1 MSFVIKQSASYVWP
15 VAVEFPGDG
24 GKIVRQTFDA
34 EFKRLSQSRLKELGE
49 QLTAGDLDDVTVA
62 AEVLVGW
69 PEGAIKDDEGE
80 PIPFSDSALN
90 ELLDLPKVATAIVL
104 AFYDSLAGAKRKN

>member
-1 MSFVIKQSASYVWP
+1 MSFVIKQSANYIWP

-24 GKIVRQTFDA
+24 GKVIRQTFDA
-34 EFKRLSQSRLKELGE
+34 KFKRLSQTRLKELGE
-49 QLTAGDLDDVTVA
+49 QLTAGDLDDVAVA
-62 AEVLVGW
+62 AEVLIGW

-90 ELLDLPKVATAIVL
+90 ELLDVPKVASAIVL